1 MTGFFDTSP
10 ATTTQ
15 TTNQTNTANPWDPA
29 QGLLKSTIG
38 DYSGLSTAMT
48 PQQQAASANLWGAAG
63 ALPNMM
69 PSATG
74 AVQGIFNNA
83 GMIPAAYS
91 NLQTNLSGLANPAN
105 LNPYQTPGFSDAL
118 NTLTSNITNQVK
130 GSYAASGRS
139 PSGAGTMPQTL
150 ARGLMQGEAPIIQ
163 SQYNQNAANLQA
175 ANQALMNAGLSSSQ
189 GMSGNMLAG
198 LQGAGAL
205 TSLGMAPATAQWGAA
220 NAIQGQPFANVQPL
234 LGAATNL
241 GGMGG
246 TTTGQA
252 TQVGTQMPSQNM
264 FSNVLGDISSLAGI
278 YGGFQ
283 GSDRRM
289 KTDIKDIGRTHD
301 NQKIYSY
308 RFKGSNMPQIGMMAD
323 EIAKKEPK
331 AVITGPDGM
340 KAVRYDLAT
349 RKAAQMGML
358 SKAA

>member
-15 TTNQTNTANPWDPA
+15 TTNQTNTANPWAPA
-29 QGLLKSTIG
+29 QGLLQSTIG

-63 ALPNMM
+63 ALPNML
-69 PSATG
+69 PAATG

-83 GMIPAAYS
+83 GMIPAAY
-91 NLQTNLSGLANPAN
+91 NTLQTNLSPLSNPAN

-118 NTLTSNITNQVK
+118 NTLTNNITNQVK
-130 GSYAASGRS
+130 GTYAASGRS

-150 ARGLMQGEAPIIQ
+150 SRGLMQGEAPIIQ
-163 SQYNQNAANLQA
+163 SQYNQNAQNLQA
-175 ANQALMNAGLSSSQ
+175 ANQMLMNAGISGSA
-189 GMSGNMLAG
+189 GMNANMMAA

-205 TSLGMAPATAQWGAA
+205 PSLGMAPATAQWGAA

-252 TQVGTQMPSQNM
+252 TQVGT
-264 FSNVLGDISSLAGI
+264 
-278 YGGFQ
+278 
-283 GSDRRM
+283 
-289 KTDIKDIGRTHD
+289 
-301 NQKIYSY
+301 
-308 RFKGSNMPQIGMMAD
+308 
-323 EIAKKEPK
+323 
-331 AVITGPDGM
+331 
-340 KAVRYDLAT
+340 
-349 RKAAQMGML
+349 
-358 SKAA
+358 

>member
-63 ALPNMM
+63 ALPNML

-83 GMIPAAYS
+83 GMIPAAY
-91 NLQTNLSGLANPAN
+91 NTLQTNLSGLANPAN

-150 ARGLMQGEAPIIQ
+150 ARGLMQGEVLCHRRPPRWVFGVGEIGCNKLIDGHGGVA
-163 SQYNQNAANLQA
+163 
-175 ANQALMNAGLSSSQ
+175 AGLADLVADR
-189 GMSGNMLAG
+189 NARRFEYWLAG
-198 LQGAGAL
+198 
-205 TSLGMAPATAQWGAA
+205 P
-220 NAIQGQPFANVQPL
+220 I
-234 LGAATNL
+234 
-241 GGMGG
+241 
-246 TTTGQA
+246 
-252 TQVGTQMPSQNM
+252 
-264 FSNVLGDISSLAGI
+264 
-278 YGGFQ
+278 
-283 GSDRRM
+283 
-289 KTDIKDIGRTHD
+289 
-301 NQKIYSY
+301 
-308 RFKGSNMPQIGMMAD
+308 
-323 EIAKKEPK
+323 
-331 AVITGPDGM
+331 
-340 KAVRYDLAT
+340 
-349 RKAAQMGML
+349 
-358 SKAA
+358 